1 MTNLLKKIIGNDN
14 KHLTY
19 QLEQHL
25 GKVSVAPA
33 RAKAETANSRGKQC
47 NGRRAAAKPNTERD
61 DRYFHTER
69 DQAHTD
75 KARYLSKEVPASV
88 AARAENEQLV
98 YDKGKCNSRHP
109 RAYRPKLK
117 EALSRNNAAEQ
128 TLNHKA
134 DDRRQS
140 TAYNVYYQ
148 LAQCAALL
156 AVMRD
161 IGTLPRLNALFSAY
175 RPYIV
180 FALSSRPYSVRYA
193 ESYLLRSF
201 VTSVCFLFQT

>member
-1 MTNLLKKIIGNDN
+1 MLIGADLSFFLSENDKLTEKIIGNDN

-33 RAKAETANSRGKQC
+33 RAKAETANSRGKQR
-47 NGRRAAAKPNTERD
+47 NGRRAAAKPNAERD

-69 DQAHTD
+69 DQAHAD
-75 KARYLSKEVPASV
+75 KARYLSKKSAASV

-117 EALSRNNAAEQ
+117 EALSRNNAAA
-128 TLNHKA
+128 A
-134 DDRRQS
+134 DAERQS
-140 TAYNVYYQ
+140 
-148 LAQCAALL
+148 
-156 AVMRD
+156 
-161 IGTLPRLNALFSAY
+161 
-175 RPYIV
+175 
-180 FALSSRPYSVRYA
+180 
-193 ESYLLRSF
+193 
-201 VTSVCFLFQT
+201 